1 MKHLFIIALFITA
14 SCLNALP
21 FNSKLS
27 SEELEKLQNGEV
39 IARNI
44 DKYKNISLESSEP
57 AANRLKK
64 IIKDLDPNY
73 LAELMQIRP
82 YKGNEN
88 LVEKLY
94 SVLSDIDHYAGI
106 QYWSV
111 RHKRYYDLYSTAR
124 IIEEEHKGNTSKY
137 RTDLVMEPFGDIYT
151 PITIEKGEDYLIY
164 INTND
169 NDLTIKGVTAVKRRN
184 MNSVIILF
192 RDGDNW
198 ILYGAGGC
206 KAPKIAMFKDRIE
219 TSFINRIKTFCNYVF
234 TKI

>member
-1 MKHLFIIALFITA
+1 
-14 SCLNALP
+14 
-21 FNSKLS
+21 
-27 SEELEKLQNGEV
+27 
-39 IARNI
+39 
-44 DKYKNISLESSEP
+44 
-57 AANRLKK
+57 
-64 IIKDLDPNY
+64 
-73 LAELMQIRP
+73 
-82 YKGNEN
+82 
-88 LVEKLY
+88 
-94 SVLSDIDHYAGI
+94 
-106 QYWSV
+106 
-111 RHKRYYDLYSTAR
+111 
-124 IIEEEHKGNTSKY
+124 
-137 RTDLVMEPFGDIYT
+137 MEPFGDIYT
-151 PITIEKGEDYLIY
+151 PITIEKGEDFLIY